1 MTCERLR
8 RRRHGGGGMAEM
20 CFEGFRTEWAPTV
33 ADLLIDPAVSFAL
46 KDVLKTWEVRDPV
59 DAARDARLL
68 AEVLERR
75 ADEAV
80 SWTV

>member
-1 MTCERLR
+1 MVEVQHRGERR
-8 RRRHGGGGMAEM
+8 VAI
-20 CFEGFRTEWAPTV
+20 PTV
-33 ADLLIDPAVSFAL
+33 ADLLTDPAVSYAL
-46 KDVLKTWEVRDPV
+46 KAVLLGWEVRDPV

-80 SWTV
+80 SWAP

>member
-1 MTCERLR
+1 MGEVRLD
-8 RRRHGGGGMAEM
+8 
-20 CFEGFRTEWAPTV
+20 GFRTEWSPTV

-46 KDVLKTWEVRDPV
+46 KDILRTWEIRDPV

-80 SWTV
+80 SWIR

>member
-1 MTCERLR
+1 
-8 RRRHGGGGMAEM
+8 MADASHEA
-20 CFEGFRTEWAPTV
+20 GRVGQIPTV
-33 ADLLIDPAVSFAL
+33 ADLLTDPAVSYAL
-46 KDVLKTWEVRDPV
+46 KEVLLVWEVRDPV

-80 SWTV
+80 SWAS

>member
-1 MTCERLR
+1 MDEPRIDPA
-8 RRRHGGGGMAEM
+8 GG
-20 CFEGFRTEWAPTV
+20 RPPTV
-33 ADLLIDPAVSFAL
+33 ADLLMNPAVSQAV
-46 KDVLKTWEVRDPV
+46 KTVLLVWEARDPV

-80 SWTV
+80 SWTR

>member
-1 MTCERLR
+1 
-8 RRRHGGGGMAEM
+8 MAEIQYSG
-20 CFEGFRTEWAPTV
+20 ERRVAVPTV
-33 ADLLIDPAVSFAL
+33 ADLLAHPAVSYAL
-46 KDVLKTWEVRDPV
+46 KEVLLVWEVRDPV

-80 SWTV
+80 SWAT

>member
-1 MTCERLR
+1 MGEAGLD
-8 RRRHGGGGMAEM
+8 
-20 CFEGFRTEWAPTV
+20 GFRTEWSPTV

-46 KDVLKTWEVRDPV
+46 KDILRTWEIRDPV

-80 SWTV
+80 SWIR

>member
-1 MTCERLR
+1 
-8 RRRHGGGGMAEM
+8 MAEAGL
-20 CFEGFRTEWAPTV
+20 EGFRTEWVPSG

-46 KDVLKTWEVRDPV
+46 KDVLRSWEVRDPV

>member
-1 MTCERLR
+1 MVEAGL
-8 RRRHGGGGMAEM
+8 
-20 CFEGFRTEWAPTV
+20 EGFRTEWPSTV

-46 KDVLKTWEVRDPV
+46 KDVLRTWEVRDPV

-80 SWTV
+80 SWIR

>member
-1 MTCERLR
+1 MDEPRIDPAGRRL
-8 RRRHGGGGMAEM
+8 A
-20 CFEGFRTEWAPTV
+20 TV
-33 ADLLIDPAVSFAL
+33 ADLLMNPAVSQAV
-46 KDVLKTWEVRDPV
+46 KTVLLVWEARDPV

-80 SWTV
+80 SWTS